1 MFGGFRM
8 SRLADI
14 SFTTDLHLRL
24 LLSIDRGHNVQ
35 RAVRAATRAGD
46 RVLDA
51 GTGTGLLSF
60 VALTA
65 GAEQAVAVDRQHLEV
80 ARAIAE
86 KNGLADRIQFVE
98 ADLMRLDVPGADLT
112 RRFDLLL
119 AFIYNNHPMIDE
131 ARSRMV
137 FELRDR
143 YCVPGARIVPSAIRY
158 TVTGCE
164 RTDWDLHTELTDLDD
179 AATTL
184 QACYGLDFQPIVDV
198 TKQAIAVKR
207 SRPID
212 PASTDWRPTAS
223 MASVRFD
230 RDDVRR
236 LTRTTDVYHVDY
248 GAPAFEPMPD
258 VATVRADAPGR
269 MTGVIWTQE
278 LLYDGLP
285 MWTSERFSPFAEPLP
300 VTRGDLVELRINDGW
315 RASNVLDAAVRRAG

>member
-1 MFGGFRM
+1 L
-8 SRLADI
+8 SKLADI

-35 RAVRAATRAGD
+35 RAIRAATRAGD

-60 VALTA
+60 VALTS
-65 GAEQAVAVDRQHLEV
+65 GADSAVAVDRQHLQV

-98 ADLMRLDVPGADLT
+98 ADLMRLDVPGVDLS

-143 YCVPGARIVPSAIRY
+143 YCVSGARIVPSAIRY

-164 RTDWDLHTELTDLDD
+164 RTDWDLHTELADLDD

-184 QACYGLDFQPIVDV
+184 RACYGLDFQPIVDI
-198 TKQAIAVKR
+198 TKQELAVKR

-212 PASTDWRPTAS
+212 PSSTDWRPTAS
-223 MASVRFD
+223 MASVRFG
-230 RDDVRR
+230 RSEIRK
-236 LTRTTDVYHVDY
+236 LTRNTEVYQVDY
-248 GAPAFEPMPD
+248 SAPVFEPMPS
-258 VATVRADAPGR
+258 VASVRADAPGR
-269 MTGVIWTQE
+269 MTGVVWTQE
-278 LLYDGLP
+278 LLYEGLP
-285 MWTSERFSPFAEPLP
+285 MWTSERFSPFGEPLS
-300 VTRGDLVELRINDGW
+300 VTPGDLVDLQINDNW
-315 RASNVLDAAVRRAG
+315 RTYNALDASIRQTG